1 MPNLTWKSRIAKKK
15 AVQTEL
21 DCRRNRRVALAAGAL
36 VALATAACYLNSFN
50 GPFVFDDVESI
61 VHNPTIHDIGSAVFP
76 PAAGGATIVGRPILN
91 LSLAVNYVCGGM
103 DVWGYH
109 VFNLAVHVL
118 AVLTLFG
125 IVRRTLM
132 LPSVGERLALAAPY
146 LAAAVALLWAVHPLQ
161 TELVTYVVQR
171 AESLMGLFYFLTL
184 YCVIRSSASGA
195 ARWSLAAVLSCAM
208 GMATKEVMVTVPLI
222 ALLYDRTFLAGS
234 FARALQKRWGLYA
247 GMAACWGVLVALMLA
262 AGNRGETAGFCA
274 KAAAD
279 WWSYTQ
285 AECCAILTYLRLA
298 LWPDA
303 LCLDYGTSVSR
314 SLWQIVPGALIAG
327 SIALLSVWGLRRGR
341 TWGFLGAFFLVI
353 LAPTSSIVPLRDP
366 VFEHRMYLPLAAVA
380 AAGVL
385 GAFGL
390 WNALAQRWKFADLP
404 PLRRWAL
411 PAIVLVAAVAAL
423 GIRTILRNCDYSS
436 TVAIWQDTVAKA
448 PANPRAHYTFGTI
461 LMTDA
466 NDVPRAMEQFCDA
479 IGLAPD
485 YADAHA
491 NLGVALFGQ
500 GNTDQAVPELR
511 EAIRLNPNLAD
522 AHNDLGLV
530 LAREKKPDQAA
541 EEFRE
546 TLRPE
551 PQPCRYAYQ
560 SGRCAGHSG

>member
-1 MPNLTWKSRIAKKK
+1 MPGLWHVGLKI
-15 AVQTEL
+15 
-21 DCRRNRRVALAAGAL
+21 ALA
-36 VALATAACYLNSFN
+36 
-50 GPFVFDDVESI
+50 D
-61 VHNPTIHDIGSAVFP
+61 
-76 PAAGGATIVGRPILN
+76 
-91 LSLAVNYVCGGM
+91 
-103 DVWGYH
+103 
-109 VFNLAVHVL
+109 
-118 AVLTLFG
+118 
-125 IVRRTLM
+125 
-132 LPSVGERLALAAPY
+132 
-146 LAAAVALLWAVHPLQ
+146 
-161 TELVTYVVQR
+161 R
-171 AESLMGLFYFLTL
+171 A
-184 YCVIRSSASGA
+184 R
-195 ARWSLAAVLSCAM
+195 
-208 GMATKEVMVTVPLI
+208 
-222 ALLYDRTFLAGS
+222 
-234 FARALQKRWGLYA
+234 
-247 GMAACWGVLVALMLA
+247 
-262 AGNRGETAGFCA
+262 
-274 KAAAD
+274 
-279 WWSYTQ
+279 
-285 AECCAILTYLRLA
+285 
-298 LWPDA
+298 
-303 LCLDYGTSVSR
+303 
-314 SLWQIVPGALIAG
+314 ALIAG

-511 EAIRLNPNLAD
+511 EAIRLNPNLAH

-546 TLRPE
+546 TLRLSPNRADTHINLGAALVTLGKLE
-551 PQPCRYAYQ
+551 EAMDHFRQAIRLDARSSAAHKGLAIALDR
-560 SGRCAGHSG
+560 SGRHEEATQALNQAAAIESSQNAP